1 MCSED
6 VQKQRRYPE
15 ERAGNISPGGWRLEL
30 DPTVFGDVAPS
41 KVASSELTERD
52 LCCTISAS
60 LDLHR
65 KPDWHS
71 RALYVRAE
79 IRHKSIFGYAI
90 LSLFSIGP
98 QVDRP
103 K

>member
-1 MCSED
+1 MYSED

-15 ERAGNISPGGWRLEL
+15 ERAGNISPGGWRVEL
-30 DPTVFGDVAPS
+30 DPTVFGDVAPL
-41 KVASSELTERD
+41 KVASSEVTERD

-65 KPDWHS
+65 KLDRRGRGS
-71 RALYVRAE
+71 YIRAE
-79 IRHKSIFGYAI
+79 IPHKPTFGYVI
-90 LSLFSIGP
+90 PSLFSIGT
-98 QVDRP
+98 QVDGL

>member
-6 VQKQRRYPE
+6 VRKQRRYPE
-15 ERAGNISPGGWRLEL
+15 ERAGSASPGGWRLEL
-30 DPTVFGDVAPS
+30 DPTVLGDVAPS

-52 LCCTISAS
+52 LCCRIWAS

-65 KPDWHS
+65 KPDRRS
-71 RALYVRAE
+71 RASYIRAE
-79 IRHKSIFGYAI
+79 IRHKSIYGCAI
-90 LSLFSIGP
+90 LSLFSIAT